1 LVRDRAAVL
10 TVRAAVRG
18 VIDYSQARLLDPD
31 WWRRHYIL
39 VKEMEREDDL
49 RLYERVLSQYQA
61 LVSNSGLTEESF
73 KKTQDSAH
81 DAFQD
86 ILCLLRPWEGATASE
101 RKQREVTDLKGAYF
115 RAFNIDPNDPNW
127 QERER
132 QKVEDWKAERERQR
146 ATNVESDFD
155 RVTRLRQEKQRLED
169 MRRKIKNSRDW

>member
-101 RKQREVTDLKGAYF
+101 RKQREVTDLKGLISGLSISTRMTPTGRNASG
-115 RAFNIDPNDPNW
+115 RKWRTGRPSGSGSG
-127 QERER
+127 RR
-132 QKVEDWKAERERQR
+132 TSKAIST
-146 ATNVESDFD
+146 A
-155 RVTRLRQEKQRLED
+155 
-169 MRRKIKNSRDW
+169 